1 MSAKVAN
8 AKPIVLQMLETPNL
22 LPVTEARQNFK
33 KLVDG
38 AAHDKQVYVLV
49 SHSTPKAVLLS
60 YETFLALRKQLAGE
74 IYRAMRRQSKPAAE
88 LSDEEVDAAVQ
99 EAVQAVRQHYA

>member
-1 MSAKVAN
+1 MSAKVDN
-8 AKPIVLQMLETPNL
+8 AKPVVLQMLETPNL

-38 AAHDKQVYVLV
+38 AAQGQQVYVLV

-74 IYRAMRRQSKPAAE
+74 IYRAMRRQGKPASE
-88 LSDEEVDAAVQ
+88 PSDGEVDEAVQ

>member
-1 MSAKVAN
+1 MPASVAN
-8 AKPIVLQMLETPNL
+8 AKPVVLQMLETPNL

-38 AAHDKQVYVLV
+38 AAQGQQVYVLV

-74 IYRAMRRQSKPAAE
+74 IYRAMRRQSQPAAE
-88 LSDEEVDAAVQ
+88 PPDEEVDAAVQ
-99 EAVQAVRQHYA
+99 EAVQVVRQHYA

>member
-1 MSAKVAN
+1 MSTEAAYPEPV
-8 AKPIVLQMLETPNL
+8 VLQMLESPNL

-38 AAHDKQVYVLV
+38 AAQGKQVYVLV

-74 IYRAMRRQSKPAAE
+74 IYRAMRRQGQPAAE
-88 LSDEEVDAAVQ
+88 PPDEEVDAAIQ
-99 EAVQAVRQHYA
+99 EAIQAMRKE

>member
-1 MSAKVAN
+1 MSTEAAHPQPV
-8 AKPIVLQMLETPNL
+8 VLQMLETPHL

-38 AAHDKQVYVLV
+38 AAQGKQVYVLV

-88 LSDEEVDAAVQ
+88 PHDEEVDEAVQ